1 MLKPLALSVA
11 TLVVGVLALQ
21 KLKQPP
27 RSQQKTAQKKQTKK
41 RPKKTGR
48 NQARTF
54 QGRNTHHHIKYPCRI
69 VVCENE
75 FEYRKAVSY
84 VGANDVAL
92 EVCAGTGV
100 HGV

>member
-1 MLKPLALSVA
+1 LNEFK
-11 TLVVGVLALQ
+11 
-21 KLKQPP
+21 
-27 RSQQKTAQKKQTKK
+27 
-41 RPKKTGR
+41 
-48 NQARTF
+48 
-54 QGRNTHHHIKYPCRI
+54 I
-69 VVCENE
+69 E